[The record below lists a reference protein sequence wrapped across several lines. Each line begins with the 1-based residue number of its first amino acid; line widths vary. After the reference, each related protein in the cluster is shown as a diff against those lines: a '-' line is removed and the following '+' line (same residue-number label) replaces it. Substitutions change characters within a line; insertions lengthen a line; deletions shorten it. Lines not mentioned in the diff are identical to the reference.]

1 MRTLGL
7 GALRQKIVIFT
18 LLSLV
23 SGLSQAVVLVL
34 ISEVAVDGVEGKHSI
49 HTFGHSFT
57 PTDAIIVSFLA
68 LLVFTS
74 TSIISTLLATSVS
87 EEALTVTR
95 TLIIRGFFRSNWSL
109 QSTERLGHI
118 QQLLTLNSVATAN
131 AVGNL
136 SRGVQALLM
145 VFGLLGAAL
154 GRSHCGDR
162 RHRHRHCSVAD
173 AQAAQRAQ
181 QAGEQGALR
190 GHESHGHRR
199 DRVHPSEPGLPLVRR
214 RDPGP

>member
-57 PTDAIIVSFLA
+57 PTEAIIVSFLA

-154 GRSHCGDR
+154 LVDPTAAIGVIVIGIVLSQMLRPLNVRSKR
-162 RHRHRHCSVAD
+162 ANKVSQTSPSSAPSPP
-173 AQAAQRAQ
+173 QR
-181 QAGEQGALR
+181 
-190 GHESHGHRR
+190 
-199 DRVHPSEPGLPLVRR
+199 P
-214 RDPGP
+214 